1 MNDEQKES
9 NLIQLNQFREDLI
22 KECNDIKIESS
33 AGGYAYFVG
42 VCQIKSNEKYI
53 NTDIGIM
60 VPRTWEPRGSG
71 STGLDKFD
79 NYCYFFVHI
88 NSTSGTINKF
98 FLYSKT
104 DEVLNQLSPN
114 IQKLISFNINLLEY
128 H

>member
-9 NLIQLNQFREDLI
+9 NLIQLNRFREDLI

-53 NTDIGIM
+53 NTDLGIM
-60 VPRTWEPRGSG
+60 FPRDVEPRGG
-71 STGLDKFD
+71 INGWGKFD
-79 NYCYFFVHI
+79 NCCYFFVHI
-88 NSTSGTINKF
+88 NPTSINLNKF

-104 DEVLNQLSPN
+104 DEVINQLSPN
-114 IQKLISFNINLLEY
+114 MQKLISFNINLLEY